1 MCGWPDIND
10 PWKLYDID
18 TLTESGVCCVVTLK
32 FEQNKSDDAMPGLNQ
47 FDLRLLSF
55 SRDFISWEMSVR
67 GKIAGLLQ
75 VVVSLSPMML
85 HLFVMVSCKNL
96 VRPVIVI
103 VRLKIP
109 LLLREYKV
117 CCCRQEFPFPS
128 IYPSCPPLPISRW
141 EAENNSP
148 THFISGINVRWRCLV
163 ESRGWASQWSVM
175 IVHLS
180 WAHMGI
186 MLTLAALSA
195 AT

>member
-1 MCGWPDIND
+1 MWWLSNLN
-10 PWKLYDID
+10 K
-18 TLTESGVCCVVTLK
+18 T
-32 FEQNKSDDAMPGLNQ
+32 KSDDAMPGPNQ

-55 SRDFISWEMSVR
+55 SRSFISWEVSVR
-67 GKIAGLLQ
+67 GKMAGLLQ
-75 VVVSLSPMML
+75 DVVSLSPMML

-128 IYPSCPPLPISRW
+128 IYLVLLSLLANQT
-141 EAENNSP
+141 EAETINP
-148 THFISGINVRWRCLV
+148 THFILGIIINMWWRCLV
-163 ESRGWASQWSVM
+163 ESTEGELHSGWS
-175 IVHLS
+175 
-180 WAHMGI
+180 HMGT

>member
-1 MCGWPDIND
+1 MVGQTSMIPENYTI
-10 PWKLYDID
+10 
-18 TLTESGVCCVVTLK
+18 LTHSQKVVCAVWWRSNLNKT
-32 FEQNKSDDAMPGLNQ
+32 KSDDAMPGLNQ

-55 SRDFISWEMSVR
+55 SRDFISWEMLVR
-67 GKIAGLLQ
+67 GKMAGLLQ

-128 IYPSCPPLPISRW
+128 IYPSCPPLPISR
-141 EAENNSP
+141 ERQKLIPHSLY
-148 THFISGINVRWRCLV
+148 FGK
-163 ESRGWASQWSVM
+163 
-175 IVHLS
+175 
-180 WAHMGI
+180 
-186 MLTLAALSA
+186 
-195 AT
+195 